1 MIQKSTLTAK
11 YQITL
16 PGAIRQHSGAHA
28 GAILIFQVT
37 DDGHVAIDIV
47 AKPTAERLRG
57 RLHRP
62 GLRYV
67 PYGQARR
74 QAQDEG
80 VQASQT
86 SDERQ

>member
-1 MIQKSTLTAK
+1 MIQKSRLTAK

-16 PGAIRQHSGAHA
+16 PGAIRQHLGAHV
-28 GAILIFQVT
+28 GDILIFQVT

-62 GLRYV
+62 SLRYV
-67 PYGQARR
+67 PYPEARR
-74 QAQDEG
+74 QAQDERA
-80 VQASQT
+80 QTSQP

>member
-16 PGAIRQHSGAHA
+16 PSAIRQHLGAHA
-28 GAILIFQVT
+28 GDILIFQVT
-37 DDGHVAIDIV
+37 DYGHVAIDIV
-47 AKPTAERLRG
+47 AKPTAERLHG
-57 RLHRP
+57 QLHRP
-62 GLRYV
+62 GLSYV

-74 QAQDEG
+74 RAQDER
-80 VQASQT
+80 VQTSQT